1 MNNQGVAAKMVTSM
15 LRCDSSEFA
24 HLAGQVASD
33 EELRMTVKSEL
44 IQAAR
49 WNPTGQ
55 DIVYRQTSVDVLAL
69 LGFAACNDVRHEL
82 FDLFNDFFDDQKLQ
96 HLAGIDAL
104 PRRTQPRAEM
114 LEIHFLES
122 LLRFL
127 LRVVDDSSLAVA
139 DEVRTYFAKKWD
151 DKIARWMQVI
161 D

>member
-1 MNNQGVAAKMVTSM
+1 MNNQGVAVQLVASM

-24 HLAGQVASD
+24 RLAGQVASD
-33 EELRMTVKSEL
+33 EELRITVKFEL
-44 IQAAR
+44 IQAAH
-49 WNPTGQ
+49 WNPAAQ
-55 DIVYRQTSVDVLAL
+55 DIVFRQTAVDVLAL

-104 PRRTQPRAEM
+104 PRRMQPREEM

-127 LRVVDDSSLAVA
+127 LSIVDDSSMAVT
-139 DEVRTYFAKKWD
+139 DEVRKYFANKWD